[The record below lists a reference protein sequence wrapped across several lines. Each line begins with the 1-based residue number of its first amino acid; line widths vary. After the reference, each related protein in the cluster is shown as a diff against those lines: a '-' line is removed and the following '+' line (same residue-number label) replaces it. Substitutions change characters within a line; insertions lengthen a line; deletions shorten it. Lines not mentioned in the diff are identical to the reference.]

1 MLFHVSIDAENPKRV
16 AEVIAELWGGIA
28 TPFPP
33 VIVGSWVAMAGDTRN
48 TIVEIYPR
56 GTELMLGEGEA
67 DSYGRIGTKVARSA
81 THFAMA
87 TKLDLGRVM
96 AIADR
101 EGWPVKYCKRGGKF
115 GVIELWI
122 EGTRMVEV
130 LTPEMQAEYLGAMTV
145 ENWQRMIAGMGM
157 MPETI
162 AA

>member
-16 AEVIAELWGGIA
+16 AEVIAELWGGVA

-33 VIVGSWVAMAGDTRN
+33 VVVGSWVALAGDARN

-56 GTELMLGEGEA
+56 GTELVLGEGEA
-67 DSYGRIGTKVARSA
+67 DAYGMAGTKTAHSA

-87 TKLDLGRVM
+87 TDKPLGEVL

-115 GVIELWI
+115 GVIELWV

-130 LTPEMQAEYLGAMTV
+130 LTPEMQVEYLEAMTLG
-145 ENWQRMIAGMGM
+145 NWQRMIAGMGM
-157 MPETI
+157 MPETQ